1 MKSIYIR
8 PTNIVF
14 GQKASYFIQEKSAKS
29 LCGLENVGFLSLEI
43 LKRQSDGNTVEEYSV
58 LEIEKLDFKNEIEDD
73 LNNITS
79 KRKNV
84 FNLDDQTSLRQPRA
98 LAAAVL
104 AYAENIENPT
114 VLAKAVER
122 ITTKHVSLDIQ
133 PDQYA
138 IVGDNLLHSISEVL
152 NVPFESE
159 LIEAWKQAY
168 SQLADILIGVEK
180 QKYEQLESLKGG
192 WAGWRSFEITQID
205 PLESGK
211 RFTLKATDHEDVLT
225 SPANA
230 FISVK
235 VQVPEQQ
242 LEQPKAFKFTEAQ
255 EDNSYHFEVQPEE
268 NHTEFS
274 VANILLEHYR
284 VGDQVQVS
292 APLTL

>member
-1 MKSIYIR
+1 M
-8 PTNIVF
+8 
-14 GQKASYFIQEKSAKS
+14 
-29 LCGLENVGFLSLEI
+29 
-43 LKRQSDGNTVEEYSV
+43 
-58 LEIEKLDFKNEIEDD
+58 
-73 LNNITS
+73 
-79 KRKNV
+79 
-84 FNLDDQTSLRQPRA
+84 
-98 LAAAVL
+98 
-104 AYAENIENPT
+104 
-114 VLAKAVER
+114 LAKAVER

-138 IVGDNLLHSISEVL
+138 TVGDNLLHSISEVL

-168 SQLADILIGVEK
+168 LQLADILIGVEK

-235 VQVPEQQ
+235 VQVPNQQ

-255 EDNSYHFEVQPEE
+255 EDNTYHFDVQPEE
-268 NHTEFS
+268 DHTEFS
-274 VANILLEHYR
+274 VSNILLEHYR